1 MSFEVS
7 KGASTVRAEFSPAP
21 PGIEAA
27 ILGVMFPYLN
37 IVVTPGM
44 LHGSMEV
51 DEAFAAAGERAWI
64 CGEEAVWVWIAVLS
78 VLAFLLPYK
87 LYARCPNLQ
96 LLACDGSREHRRPRG
111 LLVGPLFFLRV
122 GW

>member
-1 MSFEVS
+1 
-7 KGASTVRAEFSPAP
+7 
-21 PGIEAA
+21 
-27 ILGVMFPYLN
+27 VMFPYLN

-64 CGEEAVWVWIAVLS
+64 CGEEAVWVWIAFLLVLG
-78 VLAFLLPYK
+78 FLLPYK
-87 LYARCPNLQ
+87 LYARCPFLQ